1 MSHDI
6 LTLSIGKM
14 ELEDH
19 CALNRKRA
27 QSACRLCPVA
37 DGSVA
42 DGSVADGPVADG
54 QSLMACRGW
63 LMVSPQ
69 WPIADGSQ
77 MAIAEG
83 PVADAQSPT
92 TLSITTP
99 LVVYYSEF
107 PANLFTGF
115 LDSQLAWFQSTLLM

>member
-1 MSHDI
+1 MC
-6 LTLSIGKM
+6 TQQETGTIGP
-14 ELEDH
+14 L
-19 CALNRKRA
+19 
-27 QSACRLCPVA
+27 A
-37 DGSVA
+37 DGLVA

-54 QSLMACRGW
+54 PVADGQS

-69 WPIADGSQ
+69 WPITDGLQ

-92 TLSITTP
+92 ALSITTP

-107 PANLFTGF
+107 LSNLFTGF